1 MINDNFRKS
10 LTPSFLYLLTV
21 ALSCAILPGTSVA
34 QDNSTPIE
42 EIVVT
47 GSHIARDP
55 TNYVGP
61 MSIVTGDEIAK
72 QPTYSL
78 QDMLLKVPSI
88 GMQGTTRNNA
98 NGGRGA
104 QFTGIHQLTPQR
116 TLVLMN
122 GRRMVSTI
130 RDSLGLAVDMQSFP
144 VNMIEKV
151 EVLADGASAVYG
163 SDAIAG
169 VINVKTKSGFNGV
182 EISGGA
188 GTPQDSGGKSY
199 NAGILMGMS
208 GSRGSVTAAMTITDN
223 GDVDYQQRKWAKVPL
238 LGQLDVGGG
247 TILSLIGSGIPPQ
260 GRVPTPN
267 DQNPSGTCC
276 DDIIFIPNPGTGESF
291 QHYDTFGF
299 AGLNGS
305 SGDGSIQSILQEG
318 HRYNY
323 NDIPTGSSLVA
334 GSRLLN
340 GAVTGEVYLKDNV
353 TAYFELLGMHR
364 SGTLNFTPLPI
375 ADAAGRFTDLIQ
387 VPYTNP
393 HLPADAAAY
402 IASTYNAST
411 GYPGGPGPT
420 FSMWWRGLELGAR
433 RFDYTNQT
441 IKSTAGIRG
450 DFDFSGRSYHYD
462 TWMTYGRSDL
472 NEVTHNQ
479 VNVAKLQTAVDP
491 AACALD
497 PACPGGANPTLNIF
511 GLHPT
516 TAAEQNYILFDDQE
530 GTTYDIWHL
539 GGTVTGDILDLPAGP
554 LGMAAGG
561 EWRRE
566 SGTDQTSGVVQAGDS
581 GGNYAAPTKGHFT
594 VWELFAEFHVPLVVD
609 RPMVKDLSMDGAVRY
624 SSYNNAGDETTYK
637 VSLRWAPV
645 DSLSVRGVFSTGFR
659 APDILESYGGVS
671 DSYLS
676 VTDPCNS
683 SGTLYTT
690 NATVQANCLADG
702 VPPGFIQNAA
712 QLKISQ
718 GGNPDLKPE
727 TSDNYTIGLVF
738 NPPQVENLGLTAD
751 WYSVK
756 VNHAINTPDPVDVIT
771 TCYTTPGLAAPEC
784 ARIGRGPTG
793 SVVRFDLLL
802 ENLASIKTSG
812 IDMTAS
818 YSYPA
823 DFGLF
828 TFNGQAN
835 WLNEYVEKTDTG
847 VVSNRTGLVAGN
859 VSDWAGYPKWR
870 ANTTIGF
877 ERNNWSV
884 GAAWRYI
891 DAMKVFDVIEF
902 DNVHLKTP
910 AVNYFD
916 LFGSYKYKNIGL
928 TLGIQNVGDKTPPYV
943 TDVANNTSA
952 IYDYLGRFYYMR
964 MKFTF

>member
-1 MINDNFRKS
+1 MIKDNLRKP
-10 LTPSFLYLLTV
+10 LIPSFLYLLTV
-21 ALSCAILPGTSVA
+21 ALSCAVLPSTSFA

-61 MSIVTGDEIAK
+61 MSIVTGTDIAR

-88 GMQGTTRNNA
+88 GLQGTSRNNA

-169 VINVKTKSGFNGV
+169 VINVKTKTGFNGV

-188 GTPQDSGGKSY
+188 GTPDDPGGKSY

-208 GSRGSVTAAMTITDN
+208 GTRGSVTAALTITDN
-223 GDVDYQQRKWAKVPL
+223 GDIDYQQRKWAKVPL
-238 LGQLDVGGG
+238 LGSLDVGGG
-247 TILSLIGSGIPPQ
+247 TVLNLVGSGIPPE
-260 GRVPTPN
+260 GRQP
-267 DQNPSGTCC
+267 DAG
-276 DDIIFIPNPGTGESF
+276 IIFIPDPTTGNSY
-291 QHYDTFGF
+291 QPYDTFGF

-340 GAVTGEVYLKDNV
+340 GAVTGEIYLKDNA

-387 VPYTNP
+387 VPFTNP
-393 HLPADAAAY
+393 HLPADAAAV
-402 IASTYNAST
+402 IAAAL
-411 GYPGGPGPT
+411 PGGAT
-420 FSMWWRGLELGAR
+420 QFQMWWRGLDLGAR

-479 VNVAKLQTAVDP
+479 VNVAKLQTAVNP

-511 GLHPT
+511 GRHPT
-516 TAAEQNYILFDDQE
+516 TQAQRDYILFDDQE

-554 LGMAAGG
+554 LGMAAGA

-594 VWELFAEFHVPLVVD
+594 VWEMFAEFHVPLLED

-624 SSYNNAGDETTYK
+624 SSYNRAGDETTYK
-637 VSLRWAPV
+637 VSLRWAPT
-645 DSLSVRGVFSTGFR
+645 DSLSVRGVLSTGFR
-659 APDILESYGGVS
+659 APDILESFGGVS
-671 DSYLS
+671 DSYLT
-676 VTDPCNS
+676 VADPCNS
-683 SGTLYTT
+683 AGTLYTT
-690 NATVQANCLADG
+690 NATVRANCLADG
-702 VPPGFIQNAA
+702 VPASFVQNAS

-738 NPPQVENLGLTAD
+738 TPQQVENLSLSAD

-771 TCYTTPGLAAPEC
+771 TCYTTAGLTAPEC
-784 ARIGRGPTG
+784 ARIGRGASGT
-793 SVVRFDLLL
+793 VVRFDLLL

-812 IDMTAS
+812 IDMNAS

-835 WLNEYVEKTDTG
+835 WLNEYVEKTDAG

-870 ANTTIGF
+870 ANTDVGF
-877 ERNNWSV
+877 SRNNWSV

-902 DNVHLKTP
+902 DNVHTKTS

-916 LFGSYKYKNIGL
+916 VYGNYKYKNIGL
-928 TLGIQNVGDKTPPYV
+928 TLGIQNVGNKTPPYV

-964 MKFTF
+964 MNFTFE